1 MRHRHRKAKLGR
13 TTEHRTALL
22 SNLVCS
28 LIKHRRIETTL
39 AKAKAARVVADK
51 MVTLSKKGQTEE
63 GSLQYRR
70 LVGARLQRGP
80 RRFFAKKNGVP
91 GREQRKRWRENEDVV
106 RILFEDIAPGFAE
119 RNGGYTRVIK
129 LGRRRGDAAEMA
141 ILEWVSDGDKPVAE
155 DQPAKAK
162 KKSETEGTTEEGTET
177 EELDTEESSEKAAE
191 KESTSETDTEE
202 PAVDE
207 SSGEAVENVT
217 EEEPVV
223 EAEEEA
229 AKDAVE
235 KEPTK
240 EIEEEPAAKAEEKS
254 ASEAEVEE
262 DSAEAEDASGESA
275 EKETKSEDEKKKSD

>member
-70 LVGARLQRGP
+70 LVGARLQRRP

-141 ILEWVSDGDKPVAE
+141 ILEWVSDGDKPVTE

-207 SSGEAVENVT
+207 SSGEAVENVA
-217 EEEPVV
+217 EEEPVA
-223 EAEEEA
+223 EAEEEP
-229 AKDAVE
+229 AKEIAE
-235 KEPTK
+235 EPT
-240 EIEEEPAAKAEEKS
+240 AKAQEES

-262 DSAEAEDASGESA
+262 EPAEAEDDSEESA

>member
-70 LVGARLQRGP
+70 LVGARLQRRP
-80 RRFFAKKNGVP
+80 RQFFAKKNGVP

-141 ILEWVSDGDKPVAE
+141 ILEWVSDGDKPVTE
-155 DQPAKAK
+155 DKPAKAK

-191 KESTSETDTEE
+191 KESTSETDTGE

-207 SSGEAVENVT
+207 SSGEAVENVA
-217 EEEPVV
+217 EEEPVA
-223 EAEEEA
+223 EAEEEP
-229 AKDAVE
+229 AKEIAE
-235 KEPTK
+235 EPT
-240 EIEEEPAAKAEEKS
+240 AKAQEES

-262 DSAEAEDASGESA
+262 EPAEAEDDSEESA

>member
-51 MVTLSKKGQTEE
+51 MVTLSKKGQS
-63 GSLQYRR
+63 GDVSLQYRR
-70 LVGARLQRGP
+70 LVAARLQRRP

-129 LGRRRGDAAEMA
+129 LGRRRGDGAEMA
-141 ILEWVSDGDKPVAE
+141 ILEWVSDSDQPATE
-155 DQPAKAK
+155 DQPAQAK
-162 KKSETEGTTEEGTET
+162 RVS
-177 EELDTEESSEKAAE
+177 
-191 KESTSETDTEE
+191 
-202 PAVDE
+202 
-207 SSGEAVENVT
+207 
-217 EEEPVV
+217 
-223 EAEEEA
+223 
-229 AKDAVE
+229 
-235 KEPTK
+235 
-240 EIEEEPAAKAEEKS
+240 
-254 ASEAEVEE
+254 
-262 DSAEAEDASGESA
+262 
-275 EKETKSEDEKKKSD
+275 